1 MIFDFYLS
9 VDFNPGSLNK
19 IEQIKFKNEPFYK
32 DIRGTEESTI
42 LKNGYSTCLYRRSFS
57 ESFIQKENLR
67 LWIFGDVFTTKKY
80 AESKYRS
87 PWKLNA
93 SEVIDLYLINNNVF
107 VNNLKGSF
115 VLVFFDE
122 LNNTVTLL
130 TDRLNVLPLYY
141 AYEKGKLIISSNTEL
156 ILKTLWVN
164 REPDTL
170 AFAMQNLFDYMLGD
184 LYFFKGIR
192 RFENASIY
200 TIDGHEI
207 ERTTYWDVSELFHK
221 TLLPPNES
229 LDILDEQLK
238 DNVNLYSS
246 DADKLLVS
254 LTGGFD
260 GRANLAMLERPYN
273 SFKCYSYGM
282 PGSKQIIV
290 PQEISDKTG
299 INYEPVILEQEF
311 LDQYYGNTLKA
322 SYFSNGTA
330 PVGFCNIPYAY
341 HRLANYSDTILTGLF
356 GSEVLRPLHN
366 NGIQVNDQSF
376 SIFLNDY
383 LPNGIEEAIQNVEA
397 IRYFKDFDIR
407 NSKEALLKYFS
418 DHFFEKYSDYDK
430 IIRFFFFIIQEG
442 IRKYFSQEIS
452 LERVYVTTR
461 FPYFDTDMVDLIY
474 RTPWAG
480 MYNGFLGESKFK
492 RRKGQLL
499 YAHIIKKYKP
509 SLGKIILDRGYTPD
523 DLLLPFPINYLKI
536 GTGVWRAKRY
546 LRKADGND
554 TFKTEIWADSTLKRI
569 CSLENRLSETVFNGN
584 LSKLHDSKK
593 KESSY
598 LTFRHMSSI
607 QSFFFL
613 LNQK

>member
-1 MIFDFYLS
+1 
-9 VDFNPGSLNK
+9 
-19 IEQIKFKNEPFYK
+19 
-32 DIRGTEESTI
+32 
-42 LKNGYSTCLYRRSFS
+42 
-57 ESFIQKENLR
+57 
-67 LWIFGDVFTTKKY
+67 
-80 AESKYRS
+80 
-87 PWKLNA
+87 
-93 SEVIDLYLINNNVF
+93 
-107 VNNLKGSF
+107 
-115 VLVFFDE
+115 
-122 LNNTVTLL
+122 
-130 TDRLNVLPLYY
+130 
-141 AYEKGKLIISSNTEL
+141 
-156 ILKTLWVN
+156 
-164 REPDTL
+164 
-170 AFAMQNLFDYMLGD
+170 
-184 LYFFKGIR
+184 
-192 RFENASIY
+192 
-200 TIDGHEI
+200 
-207 ERTTYWDVSELFHK
+207 
-221 TLLPPNES
+221 
-229 LDILDEQLK
+229 
-238 DNVNLYSS
+238 
-246 DADKLLVS
+246 
-254 LTGGFD
+254 
-260 GRANLAMLERPYN
+260 
-273 SFKCYSYGM
+273 M